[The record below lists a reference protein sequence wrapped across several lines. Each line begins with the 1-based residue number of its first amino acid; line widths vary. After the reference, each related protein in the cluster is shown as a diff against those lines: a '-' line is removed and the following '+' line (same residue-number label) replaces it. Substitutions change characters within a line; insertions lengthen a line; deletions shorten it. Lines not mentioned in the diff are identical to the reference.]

1 MIRPVGGSRRGRG
14 LAQWFRELPPTT
26 RAYVVCCTAMTL
38 LCGLELV
45 SPYSVVLVRPALT
58 QLQLW
63 RLLTNLLWLGPLNLG
78 TLLHFVLLITYSSK
92 MEVWMASTAP
102 VPDRAASQFPYFM
115 AVSMA
120 LLNGA
125 GLLLSQPLMSRAVV
139 PMLLFVYCR
148 TRPREIMNFLFGSL
162 CVFIIFISIGR
173 PPLPDQCAVANHFFT
188 VPFLLST
195 CRRR

>member
-120 LLNGA
+120 LLNVGA
-125 GLLLSQPLMSRAVV
+125 ESTSRSSRFSSGTCSALGWELGCCFRSPL
-139 PMLLFVYCR
+139 
-148 TRPREIMNFLFGSL
+148 
-162 CVFIIFISIGR
+162 
-173 PPLPDQCAVANHFFT
+173 
-188 VPFLLST
+188 
-195 CRRR
+195 